1 MAVWT
6 KKIKEDRT
14 MRNNTNTFKHL
25 LAALLTIAAFAAGHT
40 TAWAQAPASIGSI
53 SYNSTLEAYEIN
65 SADNLRDL
73 YVYVD
78 AQGEYT
84 TGGSETEPHNCAG
97 MTFKMT
103 ADITIPHTTAWNDD
117 SSTEDNYTSIGH
129 VYQEKGADVQVPF
142 SGTFD
147 GDGHTISGIRIYK
160 GGTGVYNS
168 YKGIIG
174 VVMNGTVRNVTI
186 ADARITGHDDIGGI
200 VGLNLN
206 GVVSNCH
213 ATATVAF
220 RAIQNSAGSTG
231 GIVGSNTYDNSLS
244 LHSTVTGCTSAAV
257 FFIANS
263 VNAST
268 CGGFGG
274 IVGVNDNGCTVS
286 DCTAAGV
293 ILPNLNAGHGGAGAI
308 VGRNKNGGI
317 LTNNKYH
324 SCLIGDTYAFNIGTG
339 ANYTSSADYNEGDVS
354 GASLVTQKLFLYDDH
369 NNTNLTEAYK
379 KLYSQ
384 SDASTAHGGT
394 RPDFKTVTLTL
405 KGRTFYKDGT
415 WNTLSLPFDVSTLTG
430 TPLSGATIMEL
441 DKDKTAYNS
450 ETGVL
455 TVAFK
460 SATSISKKTPYIV
473 KWTNGSDVTDP
484 TFSNIG
490 VGGFVSNTLTIT
502 QSPVKFSSTYA
513 PVASTDGELFDAHN
527 ADNRG
532 YHSYMTIT
540 APTVPYGYTFDGWY
554 TDDTFTTPVTNIPF
568 GSEGTFI
575 LYTQISPNVMINL
588 TATSATVFGE
598 SKYVTTFYHGTLDYQ
613 LPEDAKAHTASL
625 DGAKVVFHQ
634 VGVDGNVIPHGTA
647 VIVVADAASI
657 TLTKLASTEVTAY
670 DGNILRGS
678 DTALAKPA
686 GTVYVLGIAGEPA
699 ALGFFSFKGST
710 IPAGKAYYL
719 VTE

>member
-1 MAVWT
+1 
-6 KKIKEDRT
+6 
-14 MRNNTNTFKHL
+14 MRNNTNTFKHF
-25 LAALLTIAAFAAGHT
+25 LAALLTIAALAAGQS
-40 TAWAQAPASIGSI
+40 AWAQDPASIGSI
-53 SYNSTLEAYEIN
+53 NYNSTLGAYEIN

-117 SSTEDNYTSIGH
+117 SSTEDNYTPIGH
-129 VYQEKGADVQVPF
+129 VYQETGDYVQVPF

-160 GGTGVYNS
+160 SGTGVYDS

-174 VVMNGTVRNVTI
+174 VVMNGTVQNVTI
-186 ADARITGHDDIGGI
+186 ADARIAGYYDIGGI
-200 VGLNLN
+200 VGKNED

-220 RAIQNSAGSTG
+220 RAIQHSAGSTG
-231 GIVGSNTYDNSLS
+231 GIVGSNTYYNSLS

-257 FFIANS
+257 FFIASS

-274 IVGVNDNGCTVS
+274 IVGVNNDGCTVS

-293 ILPNLNAGHGGAGAI
+293 ILPNLNADRGGAGAI

-339 ANYTSSADYNEGDVS
+339 ANYTDPSTYNEGDVS
-354 GASLVTQKLFLYDDH
+354 GASLVTQKLFLYDDR
-369 NNTNLTEAYK
+369 NNTKLTEAYK
-379 KLYSQ
+379 NLYTKK
-384 SDASTAHGGT
+384 DDSTAHGGT
-394 RPDFKTVTLTL
+394 CPNFKNVNLTL

-430 TPLSGATIMEL
+430 TPLNGATIKEL
-441 DKDKTAYNS
+441 DKDNTAYNS

-455 TVAFK
+455 NVAFK
-460 SATSISKKTPYIV
+460 SATSISQKTPYIV
-473 KWTNGSDVTDP
+473 KWASGDDITDP

-490 VGGFVSNTLTIT
+490 VGGFVSYTSTIT

-513 PVASTDGELFDAHN
+513 PVASTDGKLLDAHN

-532 YHSYMTIT
+532 YHCYMTIT
-540 APTVPYGYTFDGWY
+540 APTVPDGYTFDGWY

-575 LYTQISPNVMINL
+575 LYTQISPNVINL
-588 TATSATVFGE
+588 PATSATVFGE
-598 SKYVTTFYHGTLDYQ
+598 SKYVTTFYHGMLDYQ
-613 LPEDAKAHTASL
+613 LPEGAKAYTASL
-625 DGAKVVFHQ
+625 DGAKVVFHLI
-634 VGVDGNVIPHGTA
+634 GDDGRVIPHGTA
-647 VIVVADAASI
+647 AIIVADSASVN
-657 TLTKLASTEVTAY
+657 LTATATEVTAY
-670 DGNILRGS
+670 AGNILRGS

-686 GTVYVLGIAGEPA
+686 GTVYVLGVAGEPA
-699 ALGFFSFKGST
+699 ALGFFSFSGST
-710 IPAGKAYYL
+710 IPAGKAYY
-719 VTE
+719 VVE